1 MEIELEHRLTE
12 VESRSKS
19 NTHRIDNLE
28 QSTKAITSIATSVEV
43 MATELKHQTTAMAKI
58 ETDVAKLDSK
68 VETMEQ
74 KPAKRWEGLVDKAL
88 WAIVGAAI
96 AYALAQVGF

>member
-1 MEIELEHRLTE
+1 MENELEHRLTE

-28 QSTKAITSIATSVEV
+28 QSTKAFTSIATSVEV
-43 MATELKHQTTAMAKI
+43 MANELKHQTTAMAEIK
-58 ETDVAKLDSK
+58 TDVAKLDSK

-74 KPAKRWEGLVDKAL
+74 KPAKRWEGLADKLLYLVLGAVVTYML
-88 WAIVGAAI
+88 SKVG
-96 AYALAQVGF
+96 L